1 MIKEIPSP
9 QSNIEYQYIC
19 IICGNQGLEYGGG
32 SVEGTIKLF
41 EAKGWIYKGKDL
53 GYPYKLYF
61 EYPKT
66 DFDLSHFAMYQD
78 MGNML

>member
-1 MIKEIPSP
+1 MNIPKP
-9 QSNIEYQYIC
+9 QPDKKYQYIC
-19 IICGNQGLEYGGG
+19 ILCGNEGKEYGGG

-41 EAKGWIYKGKDL
+41 EDAGWVYKGKDL

-66 DFDLSHFAMYQD
+66 SFDLAHFAMYED
-78 MGNML
+78 MGNIL